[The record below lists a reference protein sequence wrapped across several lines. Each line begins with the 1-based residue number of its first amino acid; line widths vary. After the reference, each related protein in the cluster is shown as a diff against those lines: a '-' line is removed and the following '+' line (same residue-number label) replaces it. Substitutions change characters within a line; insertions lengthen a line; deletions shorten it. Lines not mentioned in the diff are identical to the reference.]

1 MSATYE
7 KLVDLLV
14 THFAVEREK
23 IRPDATFEELDLDS
37 LFLVELLLVLQT
49 ELDMELADD
58 AVNRTDTFG
67 HLAELVEG
75 RLGVT
80 P

>member
-37 LFLVELLLVLQT
+37 LFLVELLVLQT